1 MSYLDKI
8 IDTDGWGDKKNS
20 KIFELMKHN
29 QEKFGYRNV
38 PVVAAAPAVV
48 EGSVDSAPMAS
59 SPEVKPAPVLKPYR
73 PFEAKHNKFAAATK
87 AAQTAA
93 KAKTKETGSLYPD
106 FGQEKMTGIE
116 KKALNKDFQKDIPLA
131 LQDLHTHH

>member
-38 PVVAAAPAVV
+38 RNISAVAAAPVV
-48 EGSVDSAPMAS
+48 NDSVDSAPMAPS
-59 SPEVKPAPVLKPYR
+59 EVKPAPVLKPYR
-73 PFEAKHNKFAAATK
+73 PFEAKHIF
-87 AAQTAA
+87 
-93 KAKTKETGSLYPD
+93 
-106 FGQEKMTGIE
+106 IE
-116 KKALNKDFQKDIPLA
+116 AIGCSAVRQYVIIPIIKLK
-131 LQDLHTHH
+131 

>member
-38 PVVAAAPAVV
+38 PVVVAAPVV
-48 EGSVDSAPMAS
+48 NDSVDSAPMAPS
-59 SPEVKPAPVLKPYR
+59 EVKPAPVLKPYR
-73 PFEAKHNKFAAATK
+73 PFEAKHKNAADATK

-106 FGQEKMTGIE
+106 FG
-116 KKALNKDFQKDIPLA
+116 
-131 LQDLHTHH
+131 